1 MSVFKKIP
9 VLLLLQVPGVGGKGD
24 GRYGN
29 MGGGGYIYCTYVAIC
44 VQTHSRIESLTTNS

>member
-1 MSVFKKIP
+1 MSVFNKMP

-29 MGGGGYIYCTYVAIC
+29 MGGGGDISTV
-44 VQTHSRIESLTTNS
+44 HM